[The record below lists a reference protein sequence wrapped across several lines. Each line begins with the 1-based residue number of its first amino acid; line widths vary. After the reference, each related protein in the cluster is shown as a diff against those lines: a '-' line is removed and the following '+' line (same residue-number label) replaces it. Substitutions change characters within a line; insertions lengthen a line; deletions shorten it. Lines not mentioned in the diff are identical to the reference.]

1 MNQRKKQPHHPDF
14 CHRLSEDE
22 FMAEMG
28 KGKDGRF
35 SYLQI
40 FHNRKAKMEFGDLYL
55 YVSRKNFGI
64 VRVLDLFFED
74 EKLYVMLQS
83 INSKDVVTVPI
94 DIYER
99 QFQCLFFNLDDIKD
113 MLNEEF
119 ITDKDVTD
127 LLESNGNLQ

>member
-1 MNQRKKQPHHPDF
+1 MTRKRNNPYYPDF
-14 CHRLSEDE
+14 GHQFSEDE

-40 FHNRKAKMEFGDLYL
+40 FHNRKSKMEFGDLYL

-74 EKLYVMLQS
+74 EKLFVLLQDT
-83 INSKDVVTVPI
+83 NSSEVVTLPI

-99 QFQCLFFNLDDIKD
+99 RFQCLFFNLDDIKE
-113 MLNEEF
+113 MISEELVS
-119 ITDKDVTD
+119 DKDVEGI
-127 LLESNGNLQ
+127 LANKNS